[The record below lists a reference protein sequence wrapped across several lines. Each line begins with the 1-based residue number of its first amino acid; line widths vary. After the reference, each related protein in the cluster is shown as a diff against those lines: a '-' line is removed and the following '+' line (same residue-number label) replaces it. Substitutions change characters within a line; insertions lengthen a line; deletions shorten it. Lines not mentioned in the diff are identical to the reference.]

1 MKWTRKGHQGCQMK
15 HLYRSEWGAPPCVRI
30 ISYYS
35 LGRGRGT
42 GYFADHRWEGLPTYF
57 RSSFVCPCIFW
68 FLSEYTRYLCFTT
81 LFGPF
86 GPPQGRSSGF
96 RFSFVRSLETRFSRN
111 QVGRFSIFWFLISDF
126 LILEFFTLDFLNLYL
141 LFFDFRLRISVD
153 FLIFAFFWLSI
164 SNFLS
169 LDFLIFDFSDFRFF
183 DSWFFGF
190 RFFDFLF
197 SVLSFRFRLSIFR
210 FSSSL
215 LRCVYIFQ
223 LQVHGPPKGRS
234 YDFM

>member
-1 MKWTRKGHQGCQMK
+1 MK

-96 RFSFVRSLETRFSRN
+96 RFSFVLSLETRFSRN
-111 QVGRFSIFWFLISDF
+111 LVGRFSIFWFLISDL

-141 LFFDFRLRISVD
+141 LFFDFRLRSPST
-153 FLIFAFFWLSI
+153 FWFSLS
-164 SNFLS
+164 
-169 LDFLIFDFSDFRFF
+169 SDFRYLI
-183 DSWFFGF
+183 SWFLN
-190 RFFDFLF
+190 FLF
-197 SVLSFRFRLSIFR
+197 STCWTSIFC
-210 FSSSL
+210 FL
-215 LRCVYIFQ
+215 INMILN
-223 LQVHGPPKGRS
+223 
-234 YDFM
+234 D